1 MVDNKLDDKLNKII
15 KSREIKRIYRESS
28 GPVAYENL
36 KRIVNK
42 HVEDWYE
49 RWVITR
55 RIFLD
60 YVKNSN
66 AFNNK
71 KNSYENALMVM
82 MTYLDDDTLIY
93 LLSQNINYNF
103 SCSSESGV
111 LLDELALN
119 IQLPNVMKLVIE
131 KINDERLYFANE
143 KRNQFNDLC
152 SMNVFVGDLDKA
164 LEVFN
169 REDFSLS
176 SNYYIEEK
184 DCLIRIVDNLIAL
197 KVDNSDKISFL
208 DNIFYSKKI
217 NVLNT
222 EVLDK
227 IKSIC
232 SLDKLKEY
240 YSYFSD
246 KKGIVLYGDVPLLVE
261 KNKVKIK

>member
-1 MVDNKLDDKLNKII
+1 MLDDKLDDKLNMII
-15 KSREIKRIYRESS
+15 KSKERKRIYRESS
-28 GPVAYENL
+28 GPVAYESL
-36 KRIVNK
+36 KKLVSR

-71 KNSYENALMVM
+71 KNSYENTLMVM
-82 MTYLDDDTLIY
+82 MTYLDEETLSY
-93 LLSQNINYNF
+93 LLSSDVNYDY
-103 SCSSESGV
+103 SCENGYST

-119 IQLPNVMKLVIE
+119 IQLPNVMKIIIK
-131 KINDERLYFANE
+131 KIDDKRLYFGNE
-143 KRNQFNDLC
+143 KRNQFTDLC

-164 LEVFN
+164 LEIFN
-169 REDFSLS
+169 REDFSLCPKEYS
-176 SNYYIEEK
+176 EEK
-184 DCLIRIVDNLIAL
+184 DCLIRIVDNLISL
-197 KVDNSDKISFL
+197 KNDNYDKISFL

-217 NVLNT
+217 NFLNT
-222 EVLDK
+222 EVLEK

-240 YSYFSD
+240 YSYFSS
-246 KKGIVLYGDVPLLVE
+246 KKGIVLYGEVPSLME
-261 KNKVKIK
+261 KNKVKRK